1 MHAKIE
7 RFSSIFSP
15 SKVALSTWNH
25 QSIKV
30 IVAKVIA
37 LGVHIATFRRISMT
51 DINSRQPEA
60 CARRAAPSPRD
71 SRAAPVLPL
80 TTCAT
85 RRGERREGGRR
96 PIRSAVS
103 PHLGPRISPFSF
115 LLVVLIPLAKQTR
128 RASSMPCMS
137 SYSPCAPTQCSN
149 PVVWFRLLRED
160 NLSNLPLSLL
170 LRRPITCSPLH
181 IHTTGVRVC
190 DHKFTDCTRRMRWG
204 KASEPPR

>member
-1 MHAKIE
+1 MPEGPPHPPE
-7 RFSSIFSP
+7 
-15 SKVALSTWNH
+15 T
-25 QSIKV
+25 Q
-30 IVAKVIA
+30 
-37 LGVHIATFRRISMT
+37 GRR
-51 DINSRQPEA
+51 R
-60 CARRAAPSPRD
+60 CYPSPHAQRG
-71 SRAAPVLPL
+71 AA
-80 TTCAT
+80 
-85 RRGERREGGRR
+85 RGARVAGGLYAPRY
-96 PIRSAVS
+96 PTVS

>member
-1 MHAKIE
+1 
-7 RFSSIFSP
+7 
-15 SKVALSTWNH
+15 
-25 QSIKV
+25 
-30 IVAKVIA
+30 
-37 LGVHIATFRRISMT
+37 MT

-115 LLVVLIPLAKQTR
+115 LLVVFPLAKQTR
-128 RASSMPCMS
+128 RASSMCYACRATRPAR
-137 SYSPCAPTQCSN
+137 PQCSN

-170 LRRPITCSPLH
+170 LRRPITCTLHVAHYIFIRPAYACVIINSPIAH
-181 IHTTGVRVC
+181 AECGGVRPQSRPGERCINRKSRDSSPHSHRKPPDVWRTSRPTPC
-190 DHKFTDCTRRMRWG
+190 ATRHATV
-204 KASEPPR
+204 K

>member
-115 LLVVLIPLAKQTR
+115 LLVVFPLAKQTR
-128 RASSMPCMS
+128 RASSMCYACRATRPAR
-137 SYSPCAPTQCSN
+137 PQCSN